1 VTLDWGEAI
10 QYRSGQDPY
19 RKESELMIF
28 YPEPLEAPWQTAWE
42 GTCADSNMKDQR
54 ARASM
59 LLAKLE
65 IMRKKNTVLTLKK
78 HLVPA
83 PSMKQFQWNDIT

>member
-1 VTLDWGEAI
+1 
-10 QYRSGQDPY
+10 
-19 RKESELMIF
+19 
-28 YPEPLEAPWQTAWE
+28 
-42 GTCADSNMKDQR
+42 MKDQR